1 MSAFY
6 TKSGVATS
14 GLNVNPSEASGRVG
28 LYASLDPAAHGS
40 SEKAP
45 PRAHRY
51 RRPLATALL
60 FGLAALA
67 ILLPGLGRPKVM
79 FFDEGYFVPE
89 ARAFIQD
96 TPNPDP
102 QAPPLAKPPLGK
114 LIMAA
119 GMKVAGDNSFGWR
132 IAGAIC
138 GALTVAAVYLWVY
151 LLLQDSSLAF
161 LAAGLALFNNF
172 LFVMSR
178 IATVDVFLMVFLM
191 WSLVAYTAAL
201 VIDTGAGRRRVLL
214 CSAGVLVGL
223 AGACKWN
230 AIDTLAVF
238 VLVAFALFCVSRFKS
253 AAANLSFSGYAQNI
267 AQIGIP
273 FLLLGLLVAPVAAYC
288 LAFWPACRLIHIP
301 FSLHQLAAINAF
313 MWHFNR
319 TTVTNPFLISPWYSW
334 PLNLQPQRSLS
345 YLVGNPVI
353 TWAGLVAL
361 ALCLRRFWKA
371 IALPEGLVLLLFTAN
386 LLQWAVTPQS
396 GLYYY
401 YYYPC
406 VMVLGAA
413 IAVAMRRLPARVFGL
428 RISLLF
434 LVSAAVFFVRC
445 YPQMA
450 HLGAPWDCLFG
461 CWP

>member
-1 MSAFY
+1 MSVLGL
-6 TKSGVATS
+6 KSQSAVAARGIDSSQS
-14 GLNVNPSEASGRVG
+14 GDLQ
-28 LYASLDPAAHGS
+28 
-40 SEKAP
+40 
-45 PRAHRY
+45 PRAAETVPGRALSVEGLAKPNIFRH
-51 RRPLATALL
+51 PLATATF
-60 FGLAALA
+60 FGLATLAL
-67 ILLPGLGRPKVM
+67 LLPGLGRPSKM
-79 FFDEGYFVPE
+79 FFDEAYFVPE
-89 ARAFIQD
+89 ARAFIQG

-114 LIMAA
+114 LIMAI
-119 GMKVAGDNSFGWR
+119 GMKAAGDNPFGWR
-132 IAGAIC
+132 IAGALC
-138 GALTVAAVYLWVY
+138 GALTVVAVYLWAF
-151 LLLQDSSLAF
+151 LLLHDSRLAS
-161 LAAGLALFNNF
+161 LAAGLTILNHF

-201 VIDTGAGRRRVLL
+201 VLVISAAKRRLL
-214 CSAGVLVGL
+214 FCSAGVLVGL

-230 AIDTLAVF
+230 SLDTLAVF
-238 VLVAFALFCVSRFKS
+238 VFVAVALLWVSRSRS
-253 AAANLSFSGYAQNI
+253 AASDPFLSVTARNL

-273 FLLLGLLVAPVAAYC
+273 FLLIGLIIAPIAAYS
-288 LAFWPACRLIHIP
+288 LAFWPLCLLIHRP
-301 FSLHQLAAINAF
+301 FNFHEFAAMNVF

-334 PLNLQPQRSLS
+334 PLNLKPQRSLS

-361 ALCLRRFWKA
+361 ALCLRRFWQQ
-371 IALPEGLVLLLFTAN
+371 IALPEGLVLFLFAAN

-406 VMVLGAA
+406 VMILGMA
-413 IAVAMRRLPARVFGL
+413 IAVALRSLPARVFGV

-434 LVSAAVFFVRC
+434 LVAAAVVFVRS

-450 HLGAPWDCLFG
+450 HLESPWDCIFG

>member
-1 MSAFY
+1 MPIFYRESRVAAAGSAVDSA
-6 TKSGVATS
+6 KASARQPDCEATVLS
-14 GLNVNPSEASGRVG
+14 PVSDGRIPPKP
-28 LYASLDPAAHGS
+28 YAL
-40 SEKAP
+40 
-45 PRAHRY
+45 
-51 RRPLATALL
+51 RRPLATALI
-60 FGLAALA
+60 FGLASLAL
-67 ILLPGLGRPKVM
+67 LLAGLGRPKVM

-89 ARAFIQD
+89 ARAFIQG

-114 LIMAA
+114 LIMAI
-119 GMKVAGDNSFGWR
+119 GMKAAGDNSFGWR
-132 IAGAIC
+132 IAGGVC
-138 GALTVAAVYLWVY
+138 GALTVTAVYLWVY
-151 LLLQDSSLAF
+151 LLLQDASLAF

-178 IATVDVFLMVFLM
+178 IATVDVFLMFFLM

-201 VIDTGAGRRRVLL
+201 ALDISANRRRFYL
-214 CSAGVLVGL
+214 CSAGILVGL

-238 VLVAFALFCVSRFKS
+238 VFVTFSLKCIARTKFVSS
-253 AAANLSFSGYAQNI
+253 NLSLSVYAGNI
-267 AQIGIP
+267 AKIGIP
-273 FLLLGLLVAPVAAYC
+273 FLLLGLVVAPIAAYC
-288 LAFWPACRLIHIP
+288 LAFWPACRLMQLT
-301 FSLHQLAAINAF
+301 FSFHELAAINTF

-319 TTVTNPFLISPWYSW
+319 TTVTNRFLVSSWYSW

-345 YLVGNPVI
+345 YLVGNPVV
-353 TWAGLVAL
+353 TWSGLLAL
-361 ALCLRRFWKA
+361 ALCLRQFWKTFS
-371 IALPEGLVLLLFTAN
+371 LPEGLVLLLFTAN

-406 VMVLGAA
+406 VMILGVA
-413 IAVAMRRLPARVFGL
+413 IAVALRSLPARVFGL

-434 LVSAAVFFVRC
+434 LVAAAVFFVRC

-450 HLGAPWDCLFG
+450 HLGSPWDCLFG
-461 CWP
+461 CWS

>member
-1 MSAFY
+1 MPGFY
-6 TKSGVATS
+6 TKSRVATPS
-14 GLNVNPSEASGRVG
+14 LNAISEQASDRGA
-28 LYASLDPAAHGS
+28 LSAAQDQTAHGS
-40 SEKAP
+40 SE
-45 PRAHRY
+45 RASPQARGY
-51 RRPLATALL
+51 RRPLAMAIL
-60 FGLAALA
+60 FGLATLA

-79 FFDEGYFVPE
+79 FFDEAYFVPE
-89 ARAFIQD
+89 ARAFIQG

-114 LIMAA
+114 LVMAV
-119 GMKVAGDNSFGWR
+119 GMKAAGDNSFGWR
-132 IAGAIC
+132 IAGAIS
-138 GALTVAAVYLWVY
+138 GAMTVAAVYLWVY

-161 LAAGLALFNNF
+161 LAGGLTLFNNF

-191 WSLVAYTAAL
+191 WSLVAYTAAV
-201 VIDTGAGRRRVLL
+201 VIDTSAGRRRFLL
-214 CSAGVLVGL
+214 GSAGVLVGL

-238 VLVAFALFCVSRFKS
+238 VFVTSALFCVSRFKS
-253 AAANLSFSGYAQNI
+253 ASANPSLSVYAQNI
-267 AQIGIP
+267 SQIGMP
-273 FLLLGLLVAPVAAYC
+273 FLLLGLIVAPIATYC
-288 LAFWPACRLIHIP
+288 LAFWPVCWLIHIP
-301 FSLHQLAAINAF
+301 FSLHQLAAINIF

-319 TTVTNPFLISPWYSW
+319 TTAINPFLVSPWYSW

-353 TWAGLVAL
+353 TWSGLLAL

-371 IALPEGLVLLLFTAN
+371 IPLPEGLVLLLFAAN
-386 LLQWAVTPQS
+386 FLQWTVTPQR

-406 VMVLGAA
+406 VMVLGVA
-413 IAVAMRRLPARVFGL
+413 IAVALRSLPARVFGS

-434 LVSAAVFFVRC
+434 LVSAAVFFIRC